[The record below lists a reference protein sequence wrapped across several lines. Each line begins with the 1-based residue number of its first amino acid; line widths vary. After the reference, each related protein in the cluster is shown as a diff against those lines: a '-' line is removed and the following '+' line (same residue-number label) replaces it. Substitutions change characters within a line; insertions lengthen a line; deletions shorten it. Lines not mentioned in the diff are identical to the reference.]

1 MAPQEFQREIAIMK
15 KLEHVNVVNLL
26 EVISDADTDKLYLVE
41 EYVENGPIMT
51 ESEYTAP
58 IKPALAWYYFRD
70 ICKGLEYLH
79 AQRIYH
85 RDLKPSNI
93 LVARDGTCKIS
104 GTPHAAAAAARITAH
119 CAYPCPC
126 PVHALSMLRNRL
138 RRRSLLQGRR

>member
-1 MAPQEFQREIAIMK
+1 MK

-51 ESEYTAP
+51 ESEYTEP

-79 AQRIYH
+79 AQHIYH

-104 GTPHAAAAAARITAH
+104 GA
-119 CAYPCPC
+119 
-126 PVHALSMLRNRL
+126 SE
-138 RRRSLLQGRR
+138 